1 MLKANQEVLK
11 RMSECDPVL
20 VDIRLA
26 KDVLK
31 DFKKNIFLH
40 AGPPIEFE
48 RMCEPMK
55 GAVYCALL
63 NEGLAKDIEE
73 AKKVAVSGEIIYK
86 PCHEF
91 GVVGPMTGL
100 TTWSMPLWVVEDKT
114 TKRRAYA
121 NISEGQGVGL
131 RFGEYSQKT
140 LDRLNWIRC
149 MIK

>member
-100 TTWSMPLWVVEDKT
+100 TTWSIFFRLSTISLAMASSSIIDCSF
-114 TKRRAYA
+114 AA
-121 NISEGQGVGL
+121 INI
-131 RFGEYSQKT
+131 F
-140 LDRLNWIRC
+140 
-149 MIK
+149 